1 MGGLRRYLISAATSP
16 FGGQLETGHFV
27 WRFYIEGLGAGH
39 NGTIDM
45 AVDEVV
51 RFGFFKN
58 AGAGENDPAAVRRM
72 NDAVAR
78 FGLQRAKEMLERE
91 AEFEGIHTIPLQPQD
106 MADVVRLYLTKTCTY
121 QVLNGRDLFCSVA
134 SPGDETAVAT
144 DGIRALPLRRVQ
156 FVLPATCPLPIS
168 SVLTCRIPKL
178 ADCGQRVAS
187 SAP

>member
-72 NDAVAR
+72 NDAVADS
-78 FGLQRAKEMLERE
+78 G
-91 AEFEGIHTIPLQPQD
+91 
-106 MADVVRLYLTKTCTY
+106 
-121 QVLNGRDLFCSVA
+121 
-134 SPGDETAVAT
+134 
-144 DGIRALPLRRVQ
+144 
-156 FVLPATCPLPIS
+156 
-168 SVLTCRIPKL
+168 CR
-178 ADCGQRVAS
+178 GQRRCLGRKLS
-187 SAP
+187 SRVFTRSPYNPRTWRMLSGCI